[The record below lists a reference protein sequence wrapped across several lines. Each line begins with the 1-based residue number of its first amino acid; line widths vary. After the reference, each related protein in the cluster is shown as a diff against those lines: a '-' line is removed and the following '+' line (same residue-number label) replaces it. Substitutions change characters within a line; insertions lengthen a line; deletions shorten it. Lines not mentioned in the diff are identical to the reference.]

1 MSIVESFISTLV
13 INCRYIFF
21 NVMIRYFSLH
31 QIPYLV
37 PVGLFTFTWMGY
49 MLILNVLIG
58 CMRVSYLQLVGY
70 IVSWHVEIDLIHA
83 RCMFDWIHQRFDTE
97 SLCPNR
103 NNCKWWE
110 KALAFAFALAR
121 SSYCS
126 TPLKFACHRFCLF
139 VTAQRLSFLS
149 TIWKNAGPFRRWYAQ
164 N

>member
-1 MSIVESFISTLV
+1 MAIVESFISTLV

-70 IVSWHVEIDLIHA
+70 IVS
-83 RCMFDWIHQRFDTE
+83 
-97 SLCPNR
+97 
-103 NNCKWWE
+103 
-110 KALAFAFALAR
+110 
-121 SSYCS
+121 
-126 TPLKFACHRFCLF
+126 
-139 VTAQRLSFLS
+139 
-149 TIWKNAGPFRRWYAQ
+149 
-164 N
+164 